1 LTREWKRTNEING
14 LRHFSH
20 FGIAATIRPRH
31 KGLIHAFP
39 AQTPKPC
46 RKAPSDFVST
56 GRNGPRDERR
66 RRKMKKERRWLKS
79 VLAASLEPQPALPW
93 QRGTRRRPEAV
104 KTAAPAIKPRA
115 IAAR

>member
-1 LTREWKRTNEING
+1 MSKISVLCR
-14 LRHFSH
+14 FSH
-20 FGIAATIRPRH
+20 FGAAATIRPRH
-31 KGLIHAFP
+31 KVLIRDFP
-39 AQTPKPC
+39 ARMPKHC

-56 GRNGPRDERR
+56 GRNRPRDERR

-115 IAAR
+115 MAAR